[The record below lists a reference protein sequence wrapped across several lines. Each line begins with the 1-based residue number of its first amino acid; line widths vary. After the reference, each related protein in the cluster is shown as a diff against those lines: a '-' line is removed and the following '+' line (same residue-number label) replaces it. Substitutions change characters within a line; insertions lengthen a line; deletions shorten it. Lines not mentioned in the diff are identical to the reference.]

1 MPTLPSSTT
10 ITSTQHQLYTAFLPI
25 WQLLADVRE
34 GTGGFLDGTY
44 LIAHP
49 REWKDYDQDIQ
60 RLPTK
65 ALLARRKLACYE
77 NFAGTI
83 LEAKTSAL
91 FREVPTRR
99 FADPVVAKES
109 FGSRLFRRMRRRP
122 VQTAQ
127 TTGDT
132 ALLQQWWENVDGA
145 GTHID
150 DFMAQVW
157 DVAATFGHVWLY
169 VDRPAGTA
177 GETLADTVPPFVRAY
192 TPLDA
197 VDWTVDDQNRLTRI
211 VFREPAATAG
221 KFTQREVT
229 TEYWAWYDENGEL
242 TAGGPQNG
250 QHKFGCLPVV
260 QLFGRRRPLYRHIGQ
275 SVLGDPKLYQDL
287 FNLTSETR
295 QLLRAQTFSFINIP
309 LGVGDGAMT
318 VEQAKTMLGEVIGA
332 MNVIFSGQAA
342 QILSADAENVTVYH
356 KEFDRRLRVIYR
368 QAGVQFEADSKDA
381 EAQGSLKL
389 KREDMNTRL
398 AAYADE
404 LEKADYALAKL
415 WFLAMRGAEKGAK
428 AYEDAKLEIRYPD
441 SFDMTPFDAVLQ
453 QAQSALALD
462 FPQIV
467 MNEILKA
474 LLPKFLPDLDED
486 KMQALIDAID
496 NRQAPASGL
505 DSLRQRLQVANGNMT
520 ATADAQAAQDTTAAS
535 ATAQPAAPAA

>member
-1 MPTLPSSTT
+1 MPTPTT
-10 ITSTQHQLYTAFLPI
+10 SPINTQRRLFTDFQPV
-25 WQLLADVRE
+25 WQLLADARE
-34 GTGGFLDGTY
+34 GTGGFADGTY

-49 REWKDYDQDIQ
+49 REWKDYDQETPK
-60 RLPTK
+60 LPTK

-83 LEAKTSAL
+83 MEAKTSAL

-99 FADPVVAKES
+99 FADPVVAKKES
-109 FGSRLFRRMRRRP
+109 VGARLMRRIRRRP
-122 VQTAQ
+122 AMKVQA
-127 TTGDT
+127 TGDA
-132 ALLQQWWENVDGA
+132 ALLQAWWEDVDGT

-150 DFMAQVW
+150 DFMKQHW
-157 DVAATFGHVWLY
+157 DVAGTFGHVWLY
-169 VDRPAGTA
+169 MDRPAGA
-177 GETLADTVPPFVRAY
+177 VGETLADAAQPFVRAY
-192 TPLDA
+192 TPLDTISW
-197 VDWTVDDQNRLTRI
+197 DFDYNTGRLTRI
-211 VFREPAATAG
+211 VFREASEETG
-221 KFTQREVT
+221 KYTHREVT

-242 TAGGPQNG
+242 KAGGPEAG
-250 QHKFGCLPVV
+250 QHKFGRLPVV
-260 QLFGRRRPLYRHIGQ
+260 PLFAKRRPLYRYIGQ

-287 FNLTSETR
+287 YNLTSETR
-295 QLLRAQTFSFINIP
+295 QLLRSSTFSFINIP
-309 LGVGDGAMT
+309 LGSGDQAMT

-342 QILSADAENVTVYH
+342 QILSADSENVTVYH

-415 WFLAMRGAEKGAK
+415 WFLATRGADNGEK
-428 AYEDAKLEIRYPD
+428 AYEEAKLEIRYPD
-441 SFDMTPFDAVLQ
+441 SFDMTPFEAVLQ

-520 ATADAQAAQDTTAAS
+520 ATADAQAAQDPAAVP
-535 ATAQPAAPAA
+535 AAAQPAAPAA